1 MWTEEEIT
9 SRNSDQPRILN
20 ALLSSGCVTHE
31 FLCEVAE
38 ELDGLPEPHVGCFG
52 MLPFPL
58 AVSSNDSFSVP
69 TGRDGATATF
79 RFEHFIA
86 TFDAGNRIRYETYHP
101 TLDFE
106 INGSGIG
113 TQVICHI
120 TPWGR
125 HIRNYSHYLACVGDH
140 GLEGRSLISKSLWGR
155 KRAPTGVDGHAMD
168 SSRYED
174 ELNGAIVLAFAYAL
188 SVFLDNYNVAALY
201 NFTCPMPIPGVFTM
215 PAPGRVSYRNPPIP
229 PAASMFQCWL
239 IKEIADASTL
249 RAALKFGRRQFDRY
263 QHQLLA
269 MQSLSRDGEPELAVI
284 GSVTAIEWFLNTLV
298 DQNAPLP
305 KWYDRNHR
313 PSINRCLEL
322 PLNIV
327 LSTELVGRL
336 RVAADY
342 RNKLAHGTSP
352 SRSSVSDLPAE
363 EMSTR
368 VVRTGFALYKEVQM
382 GLRVG
387 LLE

>member
-1 MWTEEEIT
+1 MWTEDEIT
-9 SRNSDQPRILN
+9 SRNCDQPQILN
-20 ALLSSGCVTHE
+20 ALLSSGCATHE
-31 FLCEVAE
+31 FLCALAE
-38 ELDGLPEPHVGCFG
+38 ELDGLPDPHVGCFG

-58 AVSSNDSFSVP
+58 AVASNDSFSVP

-79 RFEHFIA
+79 RFRHFRA
-86 TFDAGNRIRYETYHP
+86 TIDAGHRIRYEAYDP
-101 TLDFE
+101 PLDFAVKD
-106 INGSGIG
+106 SGIG
-113 TQVICHI
+113 TQVICYI

-125 HIRNYSHYLACVGDH
+125 HLRHYSQYLACVGDH
-140 GLEGRSLISKSLWGR
+140 GLETRSLISKSLWGK
-155 KRAPTGVDGHAMD
+155 KRAPAGFDGHAMD
-168 SSRYED
+168 SNRYED
-174 ELNGAIVLAFAYAL
+174 ELNGAIVLAFAM

-201 NFTCPMPIPGVFTM
+201 NFTCPKPIPGVFTM

-229 PAASMFQCWL
+229 PAASMFQCWS

-249 RAALKFGRRQFDRY
+249 RAALRFGRRQFDRY

-284 GSVTAIEWFLNTLV
+284 GSVTAIEWFLSTLV

-305 KWYDRNHR
+305 KWYNRNRR

-322 PLNIV
+322 PLKIAP
-327 LSTELVGRL
+327 SDELVARL

-352 SRSSVSDLPAE
+352 SSTNVSDLSVE
-363 EMSTR
+363 EMSAR
-368 VVRTGFALYKEVQM
+368 IVRTGFALYKEVQI

>member
-1 MWTEEEIT
+1 MPTEDAIT

-20 ALLSSGCVTHE
+20 ALLNSGCATHE
-31 FLCEVAE
+31 FLCAVAD
-38 ELDGLPEPHVGCFG
+38 ELEGLPDPHVGCFG

-58 AVSSNDSFSVP
+58 AVASNESFSVP
-69 TGRDGATATF
+69 TGRDSATATF
-79 RFEHFIA
+79 RFRHFRTTI
-86 TFDAGNRIRYETYHP
+86 DADHRIRYETFEP
-101 TLDFE
+101 ALDFE
-106 INGSGIG
+106 INGNGIG
-113 TQVICHI
+113 TQVICYI

-125 HIRNYSHYLACVGDH
+125 HLRYYSHYLACVGDH
-140 GLEGRSLISKSLWGR
+140 GLEARSLSNSIWGR
-155 KRAPTGVDGHAMD
+155 KRAPAGFDGDPMD
-168 SSRYED
+168 SHRYED
-174 ELNGAIVLAFAYAL
+174 ELNGAIVLAFAFAL
-188 SVFLDNYNVAALY
+188 SVFLDNYNIAALY
-201 NFTCPMPIPGVFTM
+201 NVTCPKPVPGVFTM
-215 PAPGRVSYRNPPIP
+215 LAPGRVSYRNTPIS
-229 PAASMFQCWL
+229 PAASMFQYWS
-239 IKEIADASTL
+239 IKEVADGRTL
-249 RAALKFGRRQFDRY
+249 RAALRFGRRQFDRY

-305 KWYDRNHR
+305 KWYDRDRR

-322 PLNIV
+322 PLKIA
-327 LSTELVGRL
+327 LSSELVARL

-352 SRSSVSDLPAE
+352 SRRGVSDVPVDDVGTE
-363 EMSTR
+363 
-368 VVRTGFALYKEVQM
+368 VIRTGFALYKEVQM